1 MTGRSGRTV
10 HDVALGLSAI
20 LRRAQAKQRAPSV
33 SAAVFRG
40 GEPLWAE
47 AVGLADVAAGRE
59 ATPETRYPIASITKS
74 FVAVAIMQLRDAG
87 SLALDDPVQRHLP
100 EAPARP
106 TIATLLS
113 HASGIQ
119 REVPGSGWDTLEF
132 PSPEEI
138 FGSLGDVELVL
149 ESGEWHYSNL
159 GYVLLGEVVARVARM
174 PIERYVDER
183 ILGPLGLEQTTW
195 GPSEPAAQGY
205 LTHPYAES
213 VLDEPTQTSR
223 PGFAAAGG
231 LWSTTGDL
239 ARFGGF
245 LYEPDP
251 QVLAPETLGEMRR
264 LRVLADPQ
272 RWTRGWGLGLI
283 LNRIGERVFVG
294 HEGGAMGAVSTL
306 MVEQESG
313 VGAVVLA
320 NTTAGFDPISA
331 AAELAGAV
339 LDAEEEVE
347 SWRPAEPAPADL
359 AGVLGRWWSEGYEF
373 VFSWRDGRLEARGAS
388 APEWRRPAVFERV
401 EGDRFRTV
409 SGRER
414 GEWLEI
420 VRDGDGTPTKLYWAT
435 YACTR
440 DPRPFGAP

>member
-1 MTGRSGRTV
+1 MPAPDFAGIV
-10 HDVALGLSAI
+10 
-20 LRRAQAKQRAPSV
+20 RRAQAKQRAPSV

-40 GEPLWAE
+40 GELLWAE
-47 AVGLADVAAGRE
+47 AVGLADVEARRE
-59 ATPETRYPIASITKS
+59 ATPDTRYPIASITKT
-74 FVAVAIMQLRDAG
+74 FVAVAVMQLRDGGA
-87 SLALDDPVQRHLP
+87 LALDEPLRRHLP
-100 EAPARP
+100 EAPEGP

-119 REVPGSGWDTLEF
+119 REVPGSGWETLEF
-132 PSPEEI
+132 PSLEEVL
-138 FGSLGDVELVL
+138 GSLGEVELVL
-149 ESGEWHYSNL
+149 EGGGEWHYSNL
-159 GYVLLGEVVARVARM
+159 GFVLLGEVVARLSGM
-174 PIERYVDER
+174 PIERCVDER
-183 ILGPLGLEQTTW
+183 ILGPLGLAETTW
-195 GPSEPAAQGY
+195 APADPAARGYLAHPFADSVFDEPA
-205 LTHPYAES
+205 E
-213 VLDEPTQTSR
+213 LDR
-223 PGFAAAGG
+223 PGIAAAGG

-239 ARFGGF
+239 ARWGGF
-245 LYEPDP
+245 LHEPDP
-251 QVLAPETLGEMRR
+251 EVLAPETLVEMRR
-264 LRVLADPQ
+264 LRVMAEPQ

-294 HEGGAMGAVSTL
+294 HEGGAMGAVSSL

-320 NTTAGFDPISA
+320 NTTAGFDPISL

-347 SWRPAEPAPADL
+347 PWRPAEPAPPDL
-359 AGVLGRWWSEGYEF
+359 AGVLGRWWTEGYEF
-373 VFSWRDGRLEARGAS
+373 VFSWRDGRLEARGVG

-414 GEWLEI
+414 GERLEI

-440 DPRPFGAP
+440 DPRPFGSG

>member
-1 MTGRSGRTV
+1 VPSEFLPGPDLDR
-10 HDVALGLSAI
+10 I

-40 GEPLWAE
+40 GELLWAA
-47 AVGLADVAAGRE
+47 AVGLADVEAQRE
-59 ATPETRYPIASITKS
+59 ATPDTRYPIASITKS

-87 SLALDDPVQRHLP
+87 ALALDDPVQRHLP
-100 EAPARP
+100 EAPAGP

-113 HASGIQ
+113 HSSGIQ
-119 REVPGSGWDTLEF
+119 REVPGSGWETLEF
-132 PSPEEI
+132 PSLEQVV
-138 FGSLGDVELVL
+138 GSLGEVELVL
-149 ESGEWHYSNL
+149 EGGGEWHYSNL
-159 GYVLLGEVVARVARM
+159 GYVLLGEVVARRAGV
-174 PIERYVDER
+174 PIKRYLDER
-183 ILGPLGLEQTTW
+183 ILVPLGLEETTW
-195 GPSEPAAQGY
+195 APAEPAARGY
-205 LTHPYAES
+205 LTHPFADS
-213 VLDEPTQTSR
+213 VFDEPVDFDKAGT
-223 PGFAAAGG
+223 AAAGG
-231 LWSTTGDL
+231 LWSTTRDL
-239 ARFGGF
+239 ARWGAF
-245 LYEPDP
+245 LHEPDP
-251 QVLAPETLGEMRR
+251 EVLAPETLAEMRR
-264 LRVLADPQ
+264 LRVMAEPQ

-294 HEGGAMGAVSTL
+294 HEGGAMGAVSCL

-313 VGAVVLA
+313 IGAVVLA
-320 NTTAGFDPISA
+320 NTTAGFDPISL

-347 SWRPAEPAPADL
+347 PWRPAEPAPPDL
-359 AGVLGRWWSEGYEF
+359 ADVLGRWWSEGYEF
-373 VFSWRDGRLEARGAS
+373 VFSWRAGRLEARGAS

-401 EGDRFRTV
+401 QGERFRTV

-440 DPRPFGAP
+440 DPRPFGVR

>member
-1 MTGRSGRTV
+1 LPGP
-10 HDVALGLSAI
+10 DLSAI

-40 GEPLWAE
+40 GERLWAE

-59 ATPETRYPIASITKS
+59 ATPDTRYPIASITKS
-74 FVAVAIMQLRDAG
+74 FVAVAVLQLRDAG
-87 SLALDDPVQRHLP
+87 ALALDDPVQRHLP
-100 EAPARP
+100 EAPAGP

-113 HASGIQ
+113 HSSGIQ
-119 REVPGSGWDTLEF
+119 REVPGSGWETLEF
-132 PSPEEI
+132 PSLEQVI
-138 FGSLGDVELVL
+138 GSLGGVELVL
-149 ESGEWHYSNL
+149 EGGGEWHYSNL
-159 GYVLLGEVVARVARM
+159 GFVLLGEVVARLAGV
-174 PIERYVDER
+174 PIERYLDER
-183 ILGPLGLEQTTW
+183 VLGPLGLEATSW
-195 GPSEPAAQGY
+195 VPAEPAARGY
-205 LTHPYAES
+205 LTHPFADS
-213 VLDEPTQTSR
+213 VFDEPADTDKGGTI
-223 PGFAAAGG
+223 AAGG

-239 ARFGGF
+239 ARWGAF
-245 LYEPDP
+245 LHEPDP
-251 QVLAPETLGEMRR
+251 EVLAPETLAEMRQ
-264 LRVLADPQ
+264 LRVMAEPQ
-272 RWTRGWGLGLI
+272 RWTRGWGLGLVFY
-283 LNRIGERVFVG
+283 RFGDRVFVG
-294 HEGGAMGAVSTL
+294 HDGLAMGAVSSL
-306 MVEQESG
+306 LVEQESG

-320 NTTAGFDPISA
+320 NTTAAFDPISVS
-331 AAELAGAV
+331 AELAGAA

-347 SWRPAEPAPADL
+347 PWRPAEPAPPDL

-373 VFSWRDGRLEARGAS
+373 VFSWRDGRLEARGAA

-414 GEWLEI
+414 GERLEI

>member
-1 MTGRSGRTV
+1 MPGPEL
-10 HDVALGLSAI
+10 DKI
-20 LRRAQAKQRAPSV
+20 LRRAQAKQRAPSI

-40 GEPLWAE
+40 RERLWSGV
-47 AVGLADVAAGRE
+47 VGWADVEARRE
-59 ATPETRYPIASITKS
+59 ATPDTRYPIASITKS
-74 FVAVAIMQLRDAG
+74 FVAVAVMQLRDAG
-87 SLALDDPVQRHLP
+87 TLALDDPIRRHLP
-100 EAPARP
+100 EAPAGP
-106 TIATLLS
+106 TIETLLS

-119 REVPGSGWDTLEF
+119 REVPGSRWDTLEF
-132 PSPEEI
+132 PSLEEI
-138 FGSLGDVELVL
+138 SGSLGEVELVL

-159 GYVLLGEVVARVARM
+159 GFVLLGEAVARLAGM
-174 PIERYVDER
+174 PVERYVDER
-183 ILGPLGLEQTTW
+183 ILRPLGLEETTW
-195 GPSEPAAQGY
+195 GPSEPASRGY
-205 LTHPYAES
+205 LTHPFAES
-213 VLDEPTQTSR
+213 VLNEPTQTSR

-231 LWSTTGDL
+231 LWSTAGDL
-239 ARFGGF
+239 ARWGAF
-245 LYEPDP
+245 LHGPDP
-251 QVLAPETLGEMRR
+251 EVLAPETLAEMRR
-264 LRVLADPQ
+264 LRIMAEPQ

-283 LNRIGERVFVG
+283 LNRIGDRVFVG
-294 HEGGAMGAVSTL
+294 HEGGAMGAVSSL

-320 NTTAGFDPISA
+320 NTTAGFDPISL

-347 SWRPAEPAPADL
+347 PWRPAEPAPPEL
-359 AGVLGRWWSEGYEF
+359 AGALGRWWSEGYEF
-373 VFSWRDGRLEARGAS
+373 VFSWRDGHLEARGAG

-435 YACTR
+435 YAFTR
-440 DPRPFGAP
+440 DPRAFGPA